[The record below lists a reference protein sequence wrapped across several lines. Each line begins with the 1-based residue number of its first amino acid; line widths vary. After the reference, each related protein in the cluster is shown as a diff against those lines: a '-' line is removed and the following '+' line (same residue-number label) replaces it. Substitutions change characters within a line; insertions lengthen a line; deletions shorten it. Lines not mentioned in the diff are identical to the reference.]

1 MIRAH
6 LRPGRSRASLRSL
19 ALVVAAVAALV
30 IATAPLATAPA
41 AAGSEP
47 VRAQQ
52 VQQQSSQPGQQP
64 TQQTGAGGPA
74 SASASSSTAS
84 TATVGAAANRTFAVV
99 VGESRILQVAA
110 LVRVA
115 IADPTI
121 ADVVVVSKTEVIV
134 NGKAEGRTTLHVW
147 DAAGRT
153 SYDVRVCV
161 DNEGLL
167 REIEETIGISGVR
180 ARFARSTLLLD
191 GVVETDSESERAELV
206 ARAYADKVLNLL
218 TVRRPTLP
226 PQPPVVE
233 ASEVRAAIGVSGVS
247 VRVLK
252 DAVILEGQVESP
264 LDSDRAEKIA
274 RIYTNQ
280 VLNFIVVTPPPQIA
294 EDGTGPKRA
303 AAPSGEQAPSAIGTQ
318 TPTTAAGAAEGAGG
332 AAPGEGPATA
342 AGAAGALGATPG
354 RVEPGQAGAAAGAPQ
369 TQAAAGGPG
378 THEGMEGA
386 PAGSGTAEARV
397 EKVDPDVALRDTI
410 AAAVRDPA
418 VEVTVV
424 KGTVLLEGMVS
435 SDYAKLRAETVAR
448 LYAPS
453 VVSIIRVAEAPP
465 QPPPAAPTAPAPQPS
480 PPPPRPEPRLEDR
493 VSEYIDVPTVKV
505 RSVDGKLLLEGS
517 VQSQND
523 LERASKIAGMFSKE
537 VVSLLEMDDPV
548 QVLLQVD
555 VVEVNTNSLKNLG
568 VTWGGVNGERIEP
581 GSFLFGEVSFPPLPP
596 LPTNLDSWQAW
607 KEVIP
612 HGSPVAE
619 IWRLS
624 PIRAIVDALVDQD
637 LAKVLAAPSLLTL
650 SGKAA
655 DFLVGGEIPV
665 YVGQTDGKI
674 AFEWR
679 PYGVK
684 LKMLPTVD
692 TRGRIVIDVEPEVS
706 CLDWSNALDVG
717 DAVIP
722 ALKVRRA
729 STHLVVTD
737 GATIAIGGLL
747 QSTEAKI
754 VKKIPI
760 LGDIPIIGTLFKSEK
775 FERGETE
782 LVILI
787 TPKVVRAS
795 EPVTRDMMVKPA
807 PPSTSTST
815 PTPTPASGGPG
826 K

>member
-1 MIRAH
+1 MIRDH
-6 LRPGRSRASLRSL
+6 LHPERGRTSLRSF
-19 ALVVAAVAALV
+19 ALVIVAVAVLA
-30 IATAPLATAPA
+30 IATAPVATAQA

-52 VQQQSSQPGQQP
+52 VQQQSSQPEQQP
-64 TQQTGAGGPA
+64 TQPTGAGGPA
-74 SASASSSTAS
+74 SPSSST
-84 TATVGAAANRTFAVV
+84 AANRTFGVV
-99 VGESRILQVAA
+99 VGESRVLQVAA

-121 ADVVVVSKTEVIV
+121 ADVVVVSKTELIV

-153 SYDVRVCV
+153 SYDVRVYV

-167 REIEETIGISGVR
+167 REIEETIGINGVR
-180 ARFARSTLLLD
+180 ARFASSTLLLD
-191 GVVETDSESERAELV
+191 GIVETDRESERAELV
-206 ARAYADKVLNLL
+206 AKAYADKVLNLL

-280 VLNFIVVTPPPQIA
+280 VLNFIVVTPPPQTA
-294 EDGTGPKRA
+294 EDGAGPGRA
-303 AAPSGEQAPSAIGTQ
+303 AAPSGKQAPSAIGTQ
-318 TPTTAAGAAEGAGG
+318 TQITAAGAAEGAGG
-332 AAPGEGPATA
+332 AAQGEDPATGSGA
-342 AGAAGALGATPG
+342 AGAAG
-354 RVEPGQAGAAAGAPQ
+354 EPH
-369 TQAAAGGPG
+369 TQAAVGSPG
-378 THEGMEGA
+378 THGGMEGA
-386 PAGSGTAEARV
+386 PAGSGTADARV
-397 EKVDPDVALRDTI
+397 DKVDPDAALRDTI
-410 AAAVRDPA
+410 AAAVRDSA

-448 LYAPS
+448 LYAPN
-453 VVSIIRVAEAPP
+453 VVSIIRVAEPPPP
-465 QPPPAAPTAPAPQPS
+465 QPAPSPSPAQTPPTQPS
-480 PPPPRPEPRLEDR
+480 PPPEPSLEDR
-493 VSEYIDVPTVKV
+493 VSEYIGTPTVKV

-517 VQSQND
+517 VKSQNELD
-523 LERASKIAGMFSKE
+523 RAAKIAGMFSND
-537 VVSLLEMDDPV
+537 VVSLLEMTDPV

-555 VVEVNTNSLKNLG
+555 VVEVNTGALKNLG

-596 LPTNLDSWQAW
+596 LPTDLDTWQAW
-607 KEVIP
+607 KDLIP
-612 HGSPVAE
+612 YGSPVAE

-624 PIRAIVDALVDQD
+624 PIRAVLDALVNEDR
-637 LAKVLAAPSLLTL
+637 AKVLAAPSLLTL
-650 SGKAA
+650 SGKQA

-679 PYGVK
+679 PYGIK

-706 CLDWSNALDVG
+706 SLDWNNALDVG

-807 PPSTSTST
+807 SPSPSTS
-815 PTPTPASGGPG
+815 TPTPASGGPG